1 MDRLKTI
8 GFTADYKDMGKC
20 VSETI
25 NDIKWQYQ
33 QCMYGNRVISNLFD
47 IFNQKKD
54 EVEIGDIINLCYRLI
69 ELSFEKVNVKIFQ
82 FSVNIEQN
90 LKY

>member
-1 MDRLKTI
+1 MQIDITWNC
-8 GFTADYKDMGKC
+8 TYMGKC

-33 QCMYGNRVISNLFD
+33 KCMNGNRVISNLFD

-54 EVEIGDIINLCYRLI
+54 EVEIGDIIN
-69 ELSFEKVNVKIFQ
+69 
-82 FSVNIEQN
+82 
-90 LKY
+90 